1 MELRLDYISKTIYIL
16 YPNLF
21 IHIPGSPM
29 IFPKRKEVRY
39 TFFQLK
45 KIYTNMIERSG
56 IIFLTKSWYWERTKT
71 MVSSEPMW
79 CRRWW
84 QIQHNQTIF
93 ILMHELDAR
102 RQSVYFRLKQNEEVE
117 SCARQC
123 FWDTALTGQDLYMQW
138 LTSHKIQ
145 LW

>member
-1 MELRLDYISKTIYIL
+1 MELRLDNFIL
-16 YPNLF
+16 IFLF
-21 IHIPGSPM
+21 TSPGPLWY
-29 IFPKRKEVRY
+29 FPKEKKLGTHSFNEKKNNY
-39 TFFQLK
+39 TD
-45 KIYTNMIERSG
+45 MIERSG

-102 RQSVYFRLKQNEEVE
+102 TQSVYFRLKQNEEVE
-117 SCARQC
+117 SCAHQC
-123 FWDTALTGQDLYMQW
+123 FWDTALTGQDLYMLW

>member
-1 MELRLDYISKTIYIL
+1 MELRLDTL

-21 IHIPGSPM
+21 VHIPGSPM
-29 IFPKRKEVRY
+29 IFPKRKEIRY
-39 TFFQLK
+39 IFFQRK
-45 KIYTNMIERSG
+45 NNNNYTDMIERSG

-102 RQSVYFRLKQNEEVE
+102 TQSVYFRLKQNEEVE
-117 SCARQC
+117 SCAHQC
-123 FWDTALTGQDLYMQW
+123 FWDTALTGQDLYMLW